1 MIHLSIWLYGKPEW
15 DLFTEE
21 DGFING
27 DLFRGQADYLKE
39 HLYRVA
45 DVVEKL
51 KKNGWDCEGTLYT
64 LELFKEDIT
73 INEAKKELRRLNIS
87 EEGLNLE
94 EIKESLDG
102 EEEVVMVSAG

>member
-64 LELFKEDIT
+64 LELFKHVI
-73 INEAKKELRRLNIS
+73 RLLLSVFFKSFIFDS
-87 EEGLNLE
+87 KLNCL
-94 EIKESLDG
+94 ILD
-102 EEEVVMVSAG
+102 SSFS